1 MVLWFKAADGGE
13 PLYSY
18 DLRGRKGSNN
28 PKLWSSPNGFG
39 PRARF
44 QTETTPAVLQVD
56 SLTTD
61 DEGLYRCRV
70 DFKNSPTRNLKI
82 NLTVIVPPERPV
94 IFDAIRRDRTKILE
108 PYNEGSDV
116 HLICEVSGGRPRPEL
131 KWFLE
136 NTLID
141 DSYEHRPG
149 DLTVNHMVFPNIG
162 RQHLNSR
169 LICVASNTHLNEP
182 AMKAVVLDINLKPIA
197 VNIVTKEKHVSADKR
212 YEVECK
218 ASGSRPEA
226 VITWWKGSRQIKRI
240 TKNFA
245 EDGNHTISIL
255 TFVPG
260 IDDDGKYLTCRA
272 ENPSIPESAL
282 EDKWRLD
289 VQYAPLLTLQM
300 GSTLN
305 ADDIKEGDDVYFE
318 CHIKANPKIYKKIW
332 LHNNREIVQNVSA
345 GVIISDNS
353 LVLQGVTRFNAG
365 YYTCIAS
372 NSEGKGS
379 SNPVELR
386 VMYVP
391 TCRDEREE
399 LLGALKH
406 ETVVVRCEV
415 DANPPIVSFSW
426 TFNNSGDVAEVPH
439 SKTTSDATTSR
450 LNYTPVAD
458 MDYGTLACWGTNAV
472 GRQRTPCI
480 FQVVAA
486 GRPFPLTNCSI
497 SNQTVDTLT
506 VDCVEGF
513 DGGLPQYFHVEVLE
527 MPERRLRHNSTSRN
541 PSFTLH
547 NLEPGLNFMLQMYAA
562 NAKGRSEPTTIE
574 GLSIKGVAKF
584 AGSASVWPVNP
595 LLAALVVTAILLLL
609 VVCAVL
615 VALYKR
621 HQKPSRAGSAVVC
634 KAPPPCNNGGGIV
647 MEARRVDN
655 DESAGQLLPTGT
667 AVGAAD
673 ADTDPDVIPNKH
685 GTTVF
690 AERRP
695 LKGFMKMYKTPPQR
709 RRKKDAAEEMVAAEL
724 EAAAEADAEMSMAA
738 AHEQRM
744 LGLACSG
751 ASINH
756 LANNMPLTGTL
767 SRVHKGVSASP
778 TSSSNDDRLLIDS
791 LQALELV
798 ASSRMQESCI

>member
-94 IFDAIRRDRTKILE
+94 IFDAIRRDRAKILE

-386 VMYVP
+386 VM
-391 TCRDEREE
+391 C
-399 LLGALKH
+399 
-406 ETVVVRCEV
+406 
-415 DANPPIVSFSW
+415 
-426 TFNNSGDVAEVPH
+426 
-439 SKTTSDATTSR
+439 
-450 LNYTPVAD
+450 
-458 MDYGTLACWGTNAV
+458 
-472 GRQRTPCI
+472 
-480 FQVVAA
+480 
-486 GRPFPLTNCSI
+486 RPFPLTNCSI

-685 GTTVF
+685 
-690 AERRP
+690 ERRP

>member
-1 MVLWFKAADGGE
+1 MAFDTRVLVVVLFLVTKFSRAQPSMDELSEVDKPIPSTSVEGVLGRRGTLPCNIEPSERSDSVYMVLWFKEADGE

-18 DLRGRKGSNN
+18 DLRGRKVGNA
-28 PKLWSSPNGFG
+28 KLWSSPNVFG

-44 QTETTPAVLQVD
+44 QTETTPAVLQVEG
-56 SLTTD
+56 LLVE
-61 DEGLYRCRV
+61 DEGVYRCRV
-70 DFKNSPTRNLKI
+70 DFRNSPTRNVKI

-94 IFDAIRRDRTKILE
+94 IFDAKRRDRTKILE

-116 HLICEVSGGRPRPEL
+116 HLICEVSGGRPKPEL

-141 DSYEHRPG
+141 DSYEYKPG
-149 DLTVNHMVFPNIG
+149 DVTVNRLVFPNIG

-169 LICVASNTHLNEP
+169 LICLASNTNLNEP

-289 VQYAPLLTLQM
+289 VHYAPLITLKM

-318 CHIKANPKIYKKIW
+318 CHIKANPKIYKKTW
-332 LHNNREIVQNVSA
+332 FHNNREIVQNVSA

-365 YYTCIAS
+365 YYTCMAT
-372 NSEGKGS
+372 NAEGKGN

-386 VMYVP
+386 IM
-391 TCRDEREE
+391 C
-399 LLGALKH
+399 
-406 ETVVVRCEV
+406 
-415 DANPPIVSFSW
+415 
-426 TFNNSGDVAEVPH
+426 
-439 SKTTSDATTSR
+439 
-450 LNYTPVAD
+450 
-458 MDYGTLACWGTNAV
+458 
-472 GRQRTPCI
+472 
-480 FQVVAA
+480 
-486 GRPFPLTNCSI
+486 RPFPLTNCSI
-497 SNQTVDTLT
+497 TNQTVDSLT

-513 DGGLPQYFHVEVLE
+513 DGGLPQYFLVEVLE
-527 MPERRLRHNSTSRN
+527 VPERRLRHNATSRF
-541 PSFTLH
+541 PTFTLH
-547 NLEPGLNFMLQMYAA
+547 GLEPGLNFMLQLYAA
-562 NAKGRSEPTTIE
+562 NAKGRSEATLIE
-574 GLSIKGVAKF
+574 GLSVKGVAKF
-584 AGSASVWPVNP
+584 TGPTAAWPVNP
-595 LLAALVVTAILLLL
+595 VLGALVVTAILLLL
-609 VVCAVL
+609 IVFAVL

-621 HQKPSRAGSAVVC
+621 HQKPSRNGSAVVC

-647 MEARRVDN
+647 MEARRVEN

-667 AVGAAD
+667 PVGGGD
-673 ADTDPDVIPNKH
+673 TDTDPDVIPSKH
-685 GTTVF
+685 
-690 AERRP
+690 ERRP

-709 RRKKDAAEEMVAAEL
+709 RRKKTDSPQEMVAAEL
-724 EAAAEADAEMSMAA
+724 EAAAEVDAELSMAA

-744 LGLACSG
+744 LGVACSG
-751 ASINH
+751 TSINH
-756 LANNMPLTGTL
+756 LANNISSTGTL

-778 TSSSNDDRLLIDS
+778 TSSNDDRLLIDS
-791 LQALELV
+791 LHALELV

>member
-1 MVLWFKAADGGE
+1 MVLWFKEADGE

-18 DLRGRKGSNN
+18 DLRGRKVGNA
-28 PKLWSSPNGFG
+28 KLWSSPNVFG

-44 QTETTPAVLQVD
+44 QTETTPAVLQVEG
-56 SLTTD
+56 LLVE
-61 DEGLYRCRV
+61 DEGVYRCRV
-70 DFKNSPTRNLKI
+70 DFRNSPTRNVKI

-94 IFDAIRRDRTKILE
+94 IFDAKRRDRTKILE

-116 HLICEVSGGRPRPEL
+116 HLICEVSGGRPKPEL

-141 DSYEHRPG
+141 DSYEYKPG
-149 DLTVNHMVFPNIG
+149 DVTVNRLVFPNIG

-169 LICVASNTHLNEP
+169 LICLASNTNLNEP

-289 VQYAPLLTLQM
+289 VHYAPLITLKM

-318 CHIKANPKIYKKIW
+318 CHIKANPKIYKKTW
-332 LHNNREIVQNVSA
+332 FHNNREIVQNVSA

-365 YYTCIAS
+365 YYTCMAT
-372 NSEGKGS
+372 NAEGKGN

-386 VMYVP
+386 IMYVP

-415 DANPPIVSFSW
+415 DANPPIVSFTW

-439 SKTTSDATTSR
+439 SKVTSDATTSR

-458 MDYGTLACWGTNAV
+458 MDYGTLACWGANAV
-472 GRQRTPCI
+472 GRQRNPCI

-497 SNQTVDTLT
+497 TNQTVDSLT

-513 DGGLPQYFHVEVLE
+513 DGGLPQYFLVEVLE
-527 MPERRLRHNSTSRN
+527 VPERRLRHNATSRF
-541 PSFTLH
+541 PTFTLH
-547 NLEPGLNFMLQMYAA
+547 GLEPGLNFMLQLYAA
-562 NAKGRSEPTTIE
+562 NAKGRSEATLIE
-574 GLSIKGVAKF
+574 GLSVKGVAKF
-584 AGSASVWPVNP
+584 TGPTAAWPVNP
-595 LLAALVVTAILLLL
+595 VLGALVVTAILLLL
-609 VVCAVL
+609 IVFAVL

-621 HQKPSRAGSAVVC
+621 HQKPSRNGSAVVC

-647 MEARRVDN
+647 MEARRVEN

-667 AVGAAD
+667 PVGGGD
-673 ADTDPDVIPNKH
+673 TDTDPDVIPSKH
-685 GTTVF
+685 
-690 AERRP
+690 ERRP

-709 RRKKDAAEEMVAAEL
+709 RRKKTDSPQEMVAAEL
-724 EAAAEADAEMSMAA
+724 EAAAEVDAELSMAA

-744 LGLACSG
+744 LGVACSG
-751 ASINH
+751 TSINH
-756 LANNMPLTGTL
+756 LANNISSTGTL

-778 TSSSNDDRLLIDS
+778 TSSNDDRLLIDS
-791 LQALELV
+791 LHALELV

>member
-1 MVLWFKAADGGE
+1 MRRLSGMAVRSVVLVVLLTRFSHAQSPLDELSEVDKPIPTTNVQGVLGRRGALPCDIEPPKQSDIVHMVLWFKAADGGE

-386 VMYVP
+386 VM
-391 TCRDEREE
+391 C
-399 LLGALKH
+399 
-406 ETVVVRCEV
+406 
-415 DANPPIVSFSW
+415 
-426 TFNNSGDVAEVPH
+426 
-439 SKTTSDATTSR
+439 
-450 LNYTPVAD
+450 
-458 MDYGTLACWGTNAV
+458 
-472 GRQRTPCI
+472 
-480 FQVVAA
+480 
-486 GRPFPLTNCSI
+486 RPFPLTNCSI